1 MGSRRA
7 AILGGPASH
16 GRASGAGSPQW
27 HELLTRVE
35 VLLATLREQVAELEA
50 SEATPPRRGRRA
62 QRRDRLLGDIDA
74 ARSAVKHARRRMAS
88 LSPGPAAPKPAPDA
102 G

>member
-7 AILGGPASH
+7 AILGGPAAN
-16 GRASGAGSPQW
+16 GLASGAGSPQW

-50 SEATPPRRGRRA
+50 SEAPPRRGRRG

-74 ARSAVKHARRRMAS
+74 ARSAVKHARRRMAA
-88 LSPGPAAPKPAPDA
+88 LSPDAAAPTPDQ